1 MYKPPFTITNKMLSL
16 CISITEKVSQINN
29 YQLLK
34 RMPILRKNN
43 KIKSIHSSL
52 AIEANSLSLNQ
63 VKDVIEG
70 KVVIGPIKEIQEVK
84 NAYNLYNMFDKF
96 DCYSEEDL
104 LLAHNVLTYL
114 IDEESGKYRNHG
126 EGVFD
131 GDKVIFVAPPENMVP
146 TLMKDLFNW
155 LKNDNETPL
164 LIKSCIFHY
173 EFVFVHPFGDGNG
186 RTARFWQNLLLSNWN
201 SVFEYI
207 PLESQ
212 IYKYQSE
219 YYHKINVC
227 HKNGNSNEFI
237 EFILLMLN
245 EILDEVLLS
254 SQKESRHIS
263 EQVNRL
269 LSVMDD
275 EIPYSANELLSL
287 LNIKSKETLRASYL
301 NPALENGLIKMTLP
315 DKPNSKNQR
324 YIKQVLLL
332 K

>member
-1 MYKPPFTITNKMLSL
+1 MYKPPFSITNKILSL
-16 CISITEKVSQINN
+16 CISITEKVGKINDF
-29 YQLLK
+29 QSLK

-70 KVVIGPIKEIQEVK
+70 KTVVGPLKEIKEVK
-84 NAYNLYNMFDKF
+84 NAYKLYSMFNEL
-96 DCYSEEDL
+96 DCFSEKDL
-104 LLAHNVLTYL
+104 LKAHAILMYL
-114 IDEESGKYRNHG
+114 IDDESGSYRNHG

-131 GDKVIFVAPPENMVP
+131 GNKVIFVAPPENMVP
-146 TLMKDLFNW
+146 QLMTNLFEW
-155 LKNDNETPL
+155 LKNDKETPL
-164 LIKSCIFHY
+164 LIKSCVFHY
-173 EFVFVHPFGDGNG
+173 EFVFIHPFGDGNG

-212 IYKYQSE
+212 IHKYQSE
-219 YYHKINVC
+219 YYNKIDIC
-227 HKNGNSNEFI
+227 HKSGNSNEFI

-315 DKPNSKNQR
+315 DKPKSKNQR
-324 YIKQVLLL
+324 YIK
-332 K
+332 